1 MPWRF
6 FWTFCF
12 SIFCSFSWTFLRRK
26 YNFAVFSVVFLE
38 IFLELLV
45 GLQVEDVDHV
55 LILGLVLVFFAEL
68 LVKVVPEV
76 EYFFE
81 VAYDPS
87 LNGLVATWNEPDTVL
102 DLVVLGLL
110 VEVYLQEVGE
120 GVGVGDVFEDFEEQ
134 FKVVDKQG
142 SE

>member
-1 MPWRF
+1 M
-6 FWTFCF
+6 
-12 SIFCSFSWTFLRRK
+12 
-26 YNFAVFSVVFLE
+26 
-38 IFLELLV
+38 
-45 GLQVEDVDHV
+45 QVEDVDHV